1 MENEIP
7 LAALEVFDIHLPENT
22 ASKWREALEER
33 IGYLLQ
39 NDFDRLISLLYR
51 LDVDEML
58 LKTKIKES
66 EGLNTAGIISDLVI
80 ERQIKRMQSRDQF
93 RRKDEDIDENEKW

>member
-1 MENEIP
+1 MENEVP
-7 LAALEVFDIHLPENT
+7 FAALEIFGIHLPERDT
-22 ASKWREALEER
+22 LKWREMLEER
-33 IGYLLQ
+33 IDHLLQ

-66 EGLNTAGIISDLVI
+66 EGLNTAGIITDLVI
-80 ERQIKRMQSRDQF
+80 ERQLKRMQSREQF